1 MVVRRFIAKTLYRD
15 DNEEVTSQN
24 NPTAVEPKLIGLHP
38 GSNDKV
44 LLVLILQ
51 LINCKMNVHHLKKF
65 IYLQILLKKGP
76 YGFYLQ
82 LGEDSKGCV
91 PKRASVSQV
100 RICLTCM
107 HL

>member
-44 LLVLILQ
+44 LLVL
-51 LINCKMNVHHLKKF
+51 V
-65 IYLQILLKKGP
+65 
-76 YGFYLQ
+76 
-82 LGEDSKGCV
+82 
-91 PKRASVSQV
+91 
-100 RICLTCM
+100 
-107 HL
+107 